1 MIVSDKKNRLIKAI
15 LMDNKNTIES
25 FDFDEDYPSDME
37 QRIEWFTTDD
47 QTDKESMAYHIGYKH
62 GMNKAVQV
70 LCHLNKKHLD
80 SQLKSY
86 EVKYEPR
93 D

>member
-62 GMNKAVQV
+62 VMNKAVQV
-70 LCHLNKKHLD
+70 LCHLNNKHLD

-86 EVKYEPR
+86 EVTYEPR

>member
-1 MIVSDKKNRLIKAI
+1 MIVDFKRNKLIQAI
-15 LMDNKNTIES
+15 LMENKRTIES
-25 FDFDEDYPSDME
+25 FDFDEDYPSDEE

-47 QTDKESMAYHIGYKH
+47 QTDKEAMGYAIGYKH
-62 GMNKAVQV
+62 GMNKAIQV
-70 LCHLNKKHLD
+70 LCHLTNKHLD

-86 EVKYEPR
+86 EVTYEPR